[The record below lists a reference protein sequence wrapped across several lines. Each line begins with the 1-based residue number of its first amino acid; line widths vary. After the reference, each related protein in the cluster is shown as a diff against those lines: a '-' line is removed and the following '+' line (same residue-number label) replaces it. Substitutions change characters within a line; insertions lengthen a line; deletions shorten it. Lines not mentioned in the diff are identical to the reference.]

1 MISFH
6 LILSTTHTCSS
17 CSTSQTTE
25 ARPCLLSKV
34 LKGKADAMTSV
45 AAKLSSFCPKTLAAG
60 IKFAFA
66 ILRTTLNSTFSG
78 CLAFNES
85 FAPLL
90 LYQDGVN

>member
-6 LILSTTHTCSS
+6 LILSISHSRSS
-17 CSTSQTTE
+17 CSTVQTTR
-25 ARPCLLSKV
+25 ARPCLASEA
-34 LKGKADAMTSV
+34 LKGKADAVTSE
-45 AAKLSSFCPKTLAAG
+45 AAKLSSFCPKMLAVG

-66 ILRTTLNSTFSG
+66 ILRSTINSTFSG
-78 CLAFNES
+78 CLVFNES